1 MSLSVSNILQRNYI
15 TSGGNQKKVNFSL
28 QYSFG
33 LQPADSLTLSK
44 KELNEAEQKQ
54 FDEILQKLPP
64 EKTKELEN
72 LRTCGILTN
81 KKSNDRTSTLDN
93 LYNIL
98 TTERAEGLDRIEII
112 SETIG
117 HLNNPYLISQKSD
130 NSITNYLEAFFSP
143 KTPLYGKRD
152 SSTCTAACI
161 EFDLASLEPA
171 EFTRFVEGLTSKDM
185 KVEKVIDSD
194 NLADKTLDAIWL
206 LNTFDI
212 PREEKDFDKIKLT
225 LKPDENALLKVRL
238 NSKMPSGIKQ
248 RNNIDTLMQS
258 TFMHIGSQ
266 QSYNSLTDKRG
277 GKFHVTERGLIEF
290 EKTFVESIVRNKN
303 IISVNY
309 QRINEYGEIAG
320 YEADFDTIK
329 QQLLDTLALKENV
342 ILGVTNKTKS
352 GKLKGHEIV
361 VTGTRTGTNG
371 KTEFLCFNS
380 DIDKTNPVAYSE
392 DYLLPRI
399 HHAGIPKEI
408 VMKSMVF
415 QDGWIMGLE
424 NYKKEKRLSN

>member
-1 MSLSVSNILQRNYI
+1 MSLTVSNILQRNYI
-15 TSGGNQKKVNFSL
+15 TSGGNPQKVNFSL
-28 QYSFG
+28 QYPFG
-33 LQPADSLTLSK
+33 LQPVDSLTLTK
-44 KELNEAEQKQ
+44 KELSEEEEKQ
-54 FDEILQKLPP
+54 FEEIRKNLAPN
-64 EKTKELEN
+64 KTKELEN
-72 LRTCGILTN
+72 LRSCGILTN
-81 KKSNDRTSTLDN
+81 KRSNDKSTTLDN
-93 LYNIL
+93 LYKIL
-98 TTERAEGLDRIEII
+98 TTERAEGLDNIEILE
-112 SETIG
+112 ETLG

-143 KTPLYGKRD
+143 KTPLYGKRE

-185 KVEKVIDSD
+185 KVEKVINSE

-206 LNTFDI
+206 LNTFEV

-266 QSYNSLTDKRG
+266 QSYNSLTDKRD

-309 QRINEYGEIAG
+309 QRINDYGEIAG
-320 YEADFDTIK
+320 YEADFETIR

-342 ILGVTNKTKS
+342 ILGVTNRTRN

-361 VTGTRTGTNG
+361 VTGSRTNTNG
-371 KTEFLCFNS
+371 QTEFLCFNS

-408 VMKSMVF
+408 VLKTMVF
-415 QDGWIMGLE
+415 KDGWVMGLE
-424 NYKKEKRLSN
+424 NYKELKNK

>member
-1 MSLSVSNILQRNYI
+1 MPLTVTNILQRNYN
-15 TSGGNQKKVNFSL
+15 TSSGNPKEVNLSL
-28 QYSFG
+28 QYPFG
-33 LQPADSLTLSK
+33 LQAADSFTLIK
-44 KELNEAEQKQ
+44 KELSAEEEEQ
-54 FDEILQKLPP
+54 FEEIRQKLPAD
-64 EKTKELEN
+64 KIKELDN

-81 KKSNDRTSTLDN
+81 KKSNDKSTTLHN
-93 LYNIL
+93 LYKIL
-98 TTERAEGLDRIEII
+98 TTERAGGLDNIEII
-112 SETIG
+112 GETLG

-143 KTPLYGKRD
+143 KTPLYGKKD

-171 EFTRFVEGLTSKDM
+171 EFTRFVEGLTSKEM
-185 KVEKVIDSD
+185 QVEKVIDSE

-206 LNTFDI
+206 LNTFDL

-238 NSKMPSGIKQ
+238 NSKMPEGIKQ

-320 YEADFDTIK
+320 YEADFATIK

-342 ILGVTNKTKS
+342 IIGVTNKTAS

-361 VTGTRTGTNG
+361 VTGSRTNTNG

-380 DIDKTNPVAYSE
+380 DIDKTNPVVYSE

-408 VMKSMVF
+408 VLKTMIFK
-415 QDGWIMGLE
+415 DGWVMGLE
-424 NYKKEKRLSN
+424 NYKELKSK

>member
-1 MSLSVSNILQRNYI
+1 MSLTVSNILQKNYI
-15 TSGGNQKKVNFSL
+15 TSGENSKEIKRSL
-28 QYSFG
+28 QYPFG
-33 LQPADSLTLSK
+33 LQAADSFTLVKRKLS
-44 KELNEAEQKQ
+44 EEEQRR
-54 FDEILQKLPP
+54 FDEIRRQLPP
-64 EKTKELEN
+64 ERTKELDN
-72 LRTCGILTN
+72 LRACGILTN
-81 KKSNDRTSTLDN
+81 QKSNDRSTTLDN
-93 LYNIL
+93 LYKIL
-98 TTERAEGLDRIEII
+98 KTERAEGLDSVEII
-112 SETIG
+112 TETLG
-117 HLNNPYLISQKSD
+117 HLSNPYLISQKSD

-171 EFTRFVEGLTSKDM
+171 EFTRFVEGLTSKGM
-185 KVEKVIDSD
+185 KVEKVIDAD

-206 LNTFDI
+206 LNTFDL
-212 PREEKDFDKIKLT
+212 PREEKNFDKIKLT
-225 LKPDENALLKVRL
+225 LQPDENALLKVRL

-320 YEADFDTIK
+320 YEADFATIK

-342 ILGVTNKTKS
+342 ILGVTNKNKS

-361 VTGTRTGTNG
+361 VTGSRTNTNG

-380 DIDKTNPVAYSE
+380 DIDKTNPVVYSE

-408 VMKSMVF
+408 VLKTMVF
-415 QDGWIMGLE
+415 KDGWVMGLE
-424 NYKKEKRLSN
+424 NYKRLRQEH

>member
-1 MSLSVSNILQRNYI
+1 MSLYIPNILQKNYI
-15 TSGGNQKKVNFSL
+15 TSDVKPQMVNLSL
-28 QYSFG
+28 QYPFG
-33 LQPADSLTLSK
+33 LQPADSFTLVK
-44 KELNEAEQKQ
+44 KELSEKEQKQ
-54 FDEILQKLPP
+54 YNAILQKVPAD
-64 EKTKELEN
+64 KTKELEN
-72 LRTCGILTN
+72 LRNCGILTN
-81 KKSNDRTSTLDN
+81 KKSNDRTTTLDN
-93 LYNIL
+93 LYKIL
-98 TTERAEGLDRIEII
+98 TTERAEGLDSIEII
-112 SETIG
+112 SETLG

-212 PREEKDFDKIKLT
+212 PREENDFDKIKLT

-266 QSYNSLTDKRG
+266 QSYNSLTDKRS
-277 GKFHVTERGLIEF
+277 GKFNVTERGLIEF

-329 QQLLDTLALKENV
+329 QQLLDTLALKENI
-342 ILGVTNKTKS
+342 ILGVTNKTKN

-361 VTGTRTGTNG
+361 VTGTRTGLNG

-380 DIDKTNPVAYSE
+380 DIDKTNPVAYDE

-415 QDGWIMGLE
+415 QDGWVMGLE
-424 NYKKEKRLSN
+424 NYKKLRDNN